1 MRARRMPG
9 VGSTTILQAGSY
21 HRHIAMGPFARRPC
35 FAERPRSSWMAF
47 SMSHSLLRIAGC
59 ILAVLLANGAVVIVA
74 IRFGYGTT
82 IAVHATAYASSLL
95 VLLCA
100 IGESSRIL
108 VTRGGRGNG
117 ADRAGIAAWLCLT
130 AVFFAALAATVLT
143 VRLGIRL
150 TYVALDTVN
159 VRPSEGLQ
167 AFGFHAGGL
176 WCLGL
181 LFVGAS
187 LFHSVTRDRQLMTCL
202 YLIATAAAVW
212 ASLLLPVYLRTP
224 NGGLESGGATH
235 ALQATMALL
244 VGGVGAVA
252 LTGRRRSATGSDS
265 AASDARS
272 APPGLRIVCGVQAL
286 FVLILVCY
294 HAAVP
299 LPLAYGGIFASAVIG
314 TISGLCGSFGC
325 IILSRS
331 LWSLYF
337 VDVALGL
344 LAMAWACA
352 VMTVVPHWPLS
363 MVERYPVA
371 MNAQMI
377 GLAIAVGVFTWL
389 VGLGQ
394 RRHREGLTTSWFFR
408 ASGAARR
415 FAFLS
420 GALALTLGGLMA
432 AWPRLRF
439 VAVPDDSI
447 GRVTAGFGA
456 YLFLFLM
463 MLVSSRRLKRL
474 TFHILTL
481 LVLASAVGFM
491 MIRMYPYTA
500 KFE

>member
-1 MRARRMPG
+1 MFE
-9 VGSTTILQAGSY
+9 VGSTRMASAGSCR
-21 HRHIAMGPFARRPC
+21 RHIAIGQMLVDSVLLTASQLVDGFFPMP
-35 FAERPRSSWMAF
+35 
-47 SMSHSLLRIAGC
+47 HSIPRIAGC
-59 ILAVLLANGAVVIVA
+59 ILAVLLANGAVVMVA
-74 IRFGYGTT
+74 IRIGHSTT
-82 IAVHATAYASSLL
+82 IAVHASACASSVL

-100 IGESSRIL
+100 IGESVRIL
-108 VTRGGRGNG
+108 VMRRGRGNG
-117 ADRAGIAAWLCLT
+117 TDRAGIAAWLRLT
-130 AVFFAALAATVLT
+130 AVLFAALAATVLT

-159 VRPSEGLQ
+159 VRPSGGLQ
-167 AFGFHAGGL
+167 AFRFQAGGL
-176 WCLGL
+176 WCFGL
-181 LFVGAS
+181 LFVGVS
-187 LFHSVTRDRQLMTCL
+187 LFYSVTRVRQLMTCL
-202 YLIATAAAVW
+202 YLIATTAAVW
-212 ASLLLPVYLRTP
+212 ASLLLPVYLRVP

-244 VGGVGAVA
+244 VGGVGVA
-252 LTGRRRSATGSDS
+252 AYTGRRRKPAGSDS
-265 AASDARS
+265 AATDDLF

-299 LPLAYGGIFASAVIG
+299 LPLAYGGIPASAVIG
-314 TISGLCGSFGC
+314 TISALCGSFGC
-325 IILSRS
+325 IMLSRS
-331 LWSLYF
+331 LWSVYF

-344 LAMAWACA
+344 SAMAWACA

-363 MVERYPVA
+363 MVERYPIA
-371 MNAQMI
+371 LNAQMI
-377 GLAIAVGVFTWL
+377 GLAIAVGAFTWL

-394 RRHREGLTTSWFFR
+394 RRHREGLTTSWVFR
-408 ASGAARR
+408 ATGVARR

-432 AWPRLRF
+432 VWPRLRF

-447 GRVTAGFGA
+447 GRVTAGFGG

-463 MLVSSRRLKRL
+463 MLVSSRRLKTL

-481 LVLASAVGFM
+481 LALASAVGFM
-491 MIRMYPYTA
+491 MIRMYPFTP

>member
-1 MRARRMPG
+1 MP
-9 VGSTTILQAGSY
+9 
-21 HRHIAMGPFARRPC
+21 
-35 FAERPRSSWMAF
+35 
-47 SMSHSLLRIAGC
+47 HSFPRIAAS
-59 ILAVLLANGAVVIVA
+59 ILAVLLANGAVVTVA
-74 IRFGYGTT
+74 VRIGYGTT
-82 IAVHATAYASSLL
+82 IAVHAAACASSLL
-95 VLLCA
+95 VLFCA
-100 IGESSRIL
+100 IGESGRIL
-108 VTRGGRGNG
+108 VMRGGRGNG
-117 ADRAGIAAWLCLT
+117 TDRAGMAAWLRLT
-130 AVFFAALAATVLT
+130 AVLFAALAATVLT

-159 VRPSEGLQ
+159 VRPSEGSP

-176 WCLGL
+176 WCFGL

-187 LFHSVTRDRQLMTCL
+187 LFHSMTRDRQLMTCL
-202 YLIATAAAVW
+202 YLITTTAAVW
-212 ASLLLPVYLRTP
+212 ASLLLPVYLRAP

-235 ALQATMALL
+235 ALQVTMALL
-244 VGGVGAVA
+244 VGGVGVVA
-252 LTGRRRSATGSDS
+252 HAGRRRNATGSDS
-265 AASDARS
+265 AS
-272 APPGLRIVCGVQAL
+272 ADDSLMPPGLRIVCGVQAL
-286 FVLILVCY
+286 LVLILVCY

-299 LPLAYGGIFASAVIG
+299 LPLAYGGIPASAVIG
-314 TISGLCGSFGC
+314 TISALCGSFGC
-325 IILSRS
+325 FILSRS
-331 LWSLYF
+331 LWSVYF
-337 VDVALGL
+337 VDVAFGL

-352 VMTVVPHWPLS
+352 VMAVVPHWPLL

-377 GLAIAVGVFTWL
+377 GLAIAVAVFTWL

-394 RRHREGLTTSWFFR
+394 RRRREGLTTSWVFR
-408 ASGAARR
+408 ANGATRR

-463 MLVSSRRLKRL
+463 MLVSSRRLKKL

-491 MIRMYPYTA
+491 MIRMYPYTP

>member
-1 MRARRMPG
+1 MP
-9 VGSTTILQAGSY
+9 
-21 HRHIAMGPFARRPC
+21 
-35 FAERPRSSWMAF
+35 
-47 SMSHSLLRIAGC
+47 HSILRIAGC
-59 ILAVLLANGAVVIVA
+59 FFAVLLANGTVVGVA
-74 IRFGYGTT
+74 IRIGYSTT
-82 IAVHATAYASSLL
+82 IAVHAAACASSLL

-100 IGESSRIL
+100 IGESGRIL
-108 VTRGGRGNG
+108 VMPGGRGKG
-117 ADRAGIAAWLCLT
+117 TDPAGIAAWLRLT
-130 AVFFAALAATVLT
+130 AVLFAATAATVLT
-143 VRLGIRL
+143 VRLGLRL

-159 VRPSEGLQ
+159 VRPSEGSQ
-167 AFGFHAGGL
+167 AFGLHAGGL
-176 WCLGL
+176 WCFGL
-181 LFVGAS
+181 LFAGAS
-187 LFHSVTRDRQLMTCL
+187 LFHSVTRDRQLLTCL
-202 YLIATAAAVW
+202 YLIATTAAVW
-212 ASLLLPVYLRTP
+212 ASLLLPVYP
-224 NGGLESGGATH
+224 NGGLEFGGATH

-244 VGGVGAVA
+244 VGGVGVA
-252 LTGRRRSATGSDS
+252 AHIARRRSATRSVS
-265 AASDARS
+265 ASTDDLS
-272 APPGLRIVCGVQAL
+272 MPPGLRIVCGVQAL

-299 LPLAYGGIFASAVIG
+299 FPLAYGGIPASAVIG
-314 TISGLCGSFGC
+314 TISALCSSFGC
-325 IILSRS
+325 IMISRS
-331 LWSLYF
+331 PWSVYF

-344 LAMAWACA
+344 LAMACACA
-352 VMTVVPHWPLS
+352 VMAVVPHWPLS

-377 GLAIAVGVFTWL
+377 GLAIAVAVFTWL

-394 RRHREGLTTSWFFR
+394 RRHREGLTTSWVFR
-408 ASGAARR
+408 ANGATRR

-491 MIRMYPYTA
+491 MIRMYPYTP

>member
-1 MRARRMPG
+1 MP
-9 VGSTTILQAGSY
+9 
-21 HRHIAMGPFARRPC
+21 
-35 FAERPRSSWMAF
+35 
-47 SMSHSLLRIAGC
+47 HSILRIAGC
-59 ILAVLLANGAVVIVA
+59 ILAVLLANGAVVMVA
-74 IRFGYGTT
+74 IRIGYGTT
-82 IAVHATAYASSLL
+82 IAVHAAACASSLL

-100 IGESSRIL
+100 IGESGRIL
-108 VTRGGRGNG
+108 VMRGGRGNG
-117 ADRAGIAAWLCLT
+117 TDRAGIAAWLRLT
-130 AVFFAALAATVLT
+130 AVLFAALAATVLT

-167 AFGFHAGGL
+167 AFGFQAGGL
-176 WCLGL
+176 WCFGL
-181 LFVGAS
+181 LFVGAL
-187 LFHSVTRDRQLMTCL
+187 LFRSVTRDRQLMTCL
-202 YLIATAAAVW
+202 YLIATTAAVW
-212 ASLLLPVYLRTP
+212 ASLLWPVYLRAP

-244 VGGVGAVA
+244 VGGVGVVA
-252 LTGRRRSATGSDS
+252 HARRTRNATASDS
-265 AASDARS
+265 AVADAVLT
-272 APPGLRIVCGVQAL
+272 PPGLRIVCGVQAL

-299 LPLAYGGIFASAVIG
+299 LPLAYGGIPASAVIC
-314 TISGLCGSFGC
+314 TISALCGSFGC
-325 IILSRS
+325 MVLSRS
-331 LWSLYF
+331 LWSVYF
-337 VDVALGL
+337 VDVAFGL

-371 MNAQMI
+371 FTAQMI
-377 GLAIAVGVFTWL
+377 GLAIAVGAFTWL

-394 RRHREGLTTSWFFR
+394 RRHREGLTTSWVSR
-408 ASGAARR
+408 ATGVTRR

-420 GALALTLGGLMA
+420 GALALTLGGLLA

-463 MLVSSRRLKRL
+463 ILVSSRRLKTL
-474 TFHILTL
+474 TFHILTIL
-481 LVLASAVGFM
+481 ALASAVGFM
-491 MIRMYPYTA
+491 MIRMYPYSS